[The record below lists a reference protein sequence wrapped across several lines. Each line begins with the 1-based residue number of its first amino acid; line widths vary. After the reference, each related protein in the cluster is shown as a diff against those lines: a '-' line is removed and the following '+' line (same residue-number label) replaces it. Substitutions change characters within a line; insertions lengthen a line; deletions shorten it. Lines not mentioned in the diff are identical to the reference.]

1 MLTVLGTTTVDIFIR
16 GVEAMPEQGDGE
28 FSNRSLVW
36 LDRPVQPTLG
46 GNGANAAYAL
56 GALGVDVRLWSCIG
70 TDPFGDMVLGWLKS
84 RNVDTSAIY
93 ISTGAGTSTTVV
105 VTDTLL
111 RRNSFHYPGPVR
123 EFAPTARNM
132 DAGKEGDWL
141 LVTGYPLLQ
150 KWRGEATRRLLSEAR
165 GRGVQTA
172 LDIGPMIGLPV
183 TVEELEPL
191 LPSVDILFCN
201 KFELG
206 EVTGFDLGQG
216 ARWALSA
223 GAQMVV
229 IKRGE
234 QGAAI
239 FSAAESP
246 QIEVPCFPVK
256 AIGTVGAGD
265 SFDAGF
271 LYAYDRGS
279 SPEESAR
286 FANAV
291 AALVVS
297 APRGI
302 LDAPDADAV
311 RAFLASR
318 NHRQE

>member
-1 MLTVLGTTTVDIFIR
+1 MLTVLGTTTLDIFIR
-16 GVEAMPEQGDGE
+16 GVDAMPEQGDAE

-36 LDRPVQPTLG
+36 LDRPVLPTLG
-46 GNGANAAYAL
+46 GNGANAAYAA
-56 GALGVDVRLWSCIG
+56 GALGNDVRLWSCIG
-70 TDPFGDMVLGWLKS
+70 ADPFGDMVLGWLKN
-84 RNVDTSAIY
+84 RNVDTSDMHM
-93 ISTGAGTSTTVV
+93 STSAGTSATVV

-111 RRNSFHYPGPVR
+111 RRNSFHYPGPVS
-123 EFAPTARNM
+123 EFAPTARS
-132 DAGKEGDWL
+132 AGTGHGGDCL

-150 KWRGEATRRLLSEAR
+150 KWRGEATRHLLREAHSH
-165 GRGVQTA
+165 GVRTA
-172 LDIGPMIGLPV
+172 LDIGPMIGPPV

-201 KFELG
+201 EFELG
-206 EVTGFDLGQG
+206 EVTGSEPKQG

-229 IKRGE
+229 VKRGE

-239 FSAAESP
+239 FSAEGST
-246 QIEVPCFPVK
+246 QIEVPCFPVR

-279 SPEESAR
+279 SSGESAR
-286 FANAV
+286 FASAV

-318 NHRQE
+318 DGRQE